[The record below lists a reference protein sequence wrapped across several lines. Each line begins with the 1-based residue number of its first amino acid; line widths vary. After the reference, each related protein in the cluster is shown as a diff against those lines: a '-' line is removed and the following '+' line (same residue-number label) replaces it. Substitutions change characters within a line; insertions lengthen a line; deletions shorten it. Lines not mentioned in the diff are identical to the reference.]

1 MRLFIGH
8 GMNSRGAKNMNKVFH
23 NKIVLLKT
31 IFWSIMMAG
40 LTNKALAL
48 QGEGS
53 ATIENPL
60 GNTGTFAELISKI
73 ASIVLK
79 IGFPIAVLFII
90 YSGFLFVTARGSE
103 DKIKTAKQTFTWAII
118 GTAVLLGA
126 EVLALAIQ
134 ATIESFK

>member
-1 MRLFIGH
+1 
-8 GMNSRGAKNMNKVFH
+8 
-23 NKIVLLKT
+23 
-31 IFWSIMMAG
+31 MAV
-40 LTNKALAL
+40 LAL
-48 QGEGS
+48 PVS
-53 ATIENPL
+53 AMAETAGGTGDRAQINNPL
-60 GNTGTFAELISKI
+60 GNTSTFAELIAKI

-90 YSGFLFVTARGSE
+90 YSGFLFATARGSE

-118 GTAVLLGA
+118 GTAILLGA